1 MQLTDEP
8 FLRVFKWILINMSN
22 KYVHIHV
29 TTWRSIVNAFELKL
43 LSELLSYSI
52 LWFKKTCVIKEIILY
67 IYQTFQTQVEP
78 FYNKE
83 DKVMIEIS
91 CILVFIY
98 HQVIR
103 IQNLFRQYTLNLCS
117 LYLYLIKD
125 RSYPKIK
132 RNIL

>member
-98 HQVIR
+98 QVIR

-125 RSYPKIK
+125 WSYPKIK

>member
-67 IYQTFQTQVEP
+67 IYETFQTQVEP

-98 HQVIR
+98 QVIR

-125 RSYPKIK
+125 WSYPKIK